1 MSFGAAGNGITDDS
15 QVLCIKQYNFNSV
28 IASKVSTY
36 IVSVFFCLFELIIKA
51 LASNDWT
58 KYLRFYRLVL
68 RTEALIWCEL

>member
-36 IVSVFFCLFELIIKA
+36 IVSVFFV
-51 LASNDWT
+51 
-58 KYLRFYRLVL
+58 YLS
-68 RTEALIWCEL
+68 